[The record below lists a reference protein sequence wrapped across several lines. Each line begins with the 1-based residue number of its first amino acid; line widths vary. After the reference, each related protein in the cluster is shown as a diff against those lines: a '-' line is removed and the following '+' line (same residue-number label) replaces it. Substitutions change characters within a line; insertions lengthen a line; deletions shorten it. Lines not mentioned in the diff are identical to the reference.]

1 MSRTCKLSGAAT
13 GCRGRR
19 HTSVTVNW
27 SAFPLLSRLMS
38 APAAAPS
45 LRSDAEVIGLVG
57 LAHGTS
63 HFFHLMLPPLF
74 PWLMRDFSL
83 SYTEAGLLMTVFF
96 VVSGIGQAI
105 AGFVVDRV
113 GARPVLFF
121 GIALLATSG
130 VLLGFSGSYG
140 MLVLTA
146 SVAGLGNSIFHPA
159 DFTLLNHRVAAPR
172 LGHAFSV
179 HGLSGNLGWAA
190 APVFMAGIA
199 SVTDWHVA
207 GFAAAGVGFIV
218 LVILWLRREV
228 LTDAARGLAAHGDS
242 RETTN
247 SSQLG
252 FLQSGAVW
260 LCFAFFFLTT
270 AAFGILQNYAPAILG
285 EVYGVSLTMATAGL
299 TAYLLGSAAGMLT
312 GGFLAA
318 RSEQN
323 ERLIAVALGLA
334 ATTATVIA
342 SGMAA
347 AWMLLPL
354 MTVMGFGVGV
364 AGPNRDLLVRR
375 AATSRFGR
383 AAFGRVY
390 GFVYSG
396 LDTGLAMSP
405 VLFGPLLDSGRFREA
420 LAAVAVLQVAAL
432 LTAWRVGNSA
442 RAVQSRERHA

>member
-1 MSRTCKLSGAAT
+1 M
-13 GCRGRR
+13 
-19 HTSVTVNW
+19 NP
-27 SAFPLLSRLMS
+27 SAS
-38 APAAAPS
+38 PA
-45 LRSDAEVIGLVG
+45 LRQDVEVIGLVG

-96 VVSGIGQAI
+96 VVSGVGQAI

-121 GIALLATSG
+121 GIGLLSASG
-130 VLLGFSGSYG
+130 ILLGLSGSYP
-140 MLVLTA
+140 MLLLTA
-146 SVAGLGNSIFHPA
+146 GVAGLGNSIFHPA
-159 DFTLLNHRVAAPR
+159 DFTLLNHRVAGPR

-199 SVTDWHVA
+199 SLSNWHVS
-207 GFAAAGVGFIV
+207 GFAAAAVGLSV
-218 LVILWLRREV
+218 LAILWMRREV
-228 LTDAARGLAAHGDS
+228 LADAARDVVTQATAE
-242 RETTN
+242 RN
-247 SSQLG
+247 AVSQFG

-260 LCFAFFFLTT
+260 LCFSFFFLTT
-270 AAFGILQNYAPAILG
+270 AAFGILQNYSPAILG
-285 EVYGVSLTMATAGL
+285 RVYGVSLVVATGSL
-299 TAYLLGSAAGMLT
+299 TAYLLGSATGMIA

-318 RSEQN
+318 KSEHN
-323 ERLIAVALGLA
+323 ERVIAAALGLS
-334 ATTATVIA
+334 ATTAVVLA
-342 SGMAA
+342 SGSAA
-347 AWMLLPL
+347 VWMLLPL
-354 MTVMGFGVGV
+354 MIVMGFGVGV

-396 LDTGLAMSP
+396 LDTGLALSP
-405 VLFGPLLDSGRFREA
+405 LLFGPLLDAGHFQEA

-432 LTAWRVGNSA
+432 ATAWRVGGAA
-442 RAVQSRERHA
+442 RAVRVQEGHA

>member
-1 MSRTCKLSGAAT
+1 MSS
-13 GCRGRR
+13 
-19 HTSVTVNW
+19 
-27 SAFPLLSRLMS
+27 S
-38 APAAAPS
+38 APAL
-45 LRSDAEVIGLVG
+45 LRHDAEVIGLVG

-96 VVSGIGQAI
+96 VISGIGQAI

-121 GIALLATSG
+121 GIGTLATSG
-130 VLLGFSGSYG
+130 LLLGASQSYP
-140 MLVLTA
+140 MLLMTA
-146 SVAGLGNSIFHPA
+146 AVAGLGNSIFHPA
-159 DFTLLNHRVAAPR
+159 DFTLLNHRVAQPR

-199 SVTDWHVA
+199 AYSDWHVA
-207 GFAAAGVGFIV
+207 GFAASAVGFGV
-218 LVILWLRREV
+218 LGILWLRRSV
-228 LTDAARGLAAHGDS
+228 LAEAAHELVARSESAGAS
-242 RETTN
+242 RR
-247 SSQLG
+247 QFD

-285 EVYGVSLTMATAGL
+285 EVYGVSLTTATAGL

-318 RSEQN
+318 RSQHN
-323 ERLIAVALGLA
+323 EWLIAGALGLA
-334 ATTATVIA
+334 ASVAVTIATGA
-342 SGMAA
+342 PSSAL
-347 AWMLLPL
+347 LLPL
-354 MTVMGFGVGV
+354 MATMGFGVGV
-364 AGPNRDLLVRR
+364 SGPNRDLLVRR
-375 AATSRFGR
+375 AATSRFGK

-396 LDTGLAMSP
+396 LDTGLALSP
-405 VLFGPLLDSGRFREA
+405 LFFGPLLDAGRFREA
-420 LAAVAVLQVAAL
+420 LVAVAVLQVAAL
-432 LTAWRVGNSA
+432 ATAWRVGGAA
-442 RAVQSRERHA
+442 RAGAPREAV

>member
-1 MSRTCKLSGAAT
+1 M
-13 GCRGRR
+13 
-19 HTSVTVNW
+19 NP
-27 SAFPLLSRLMS
+27 SAS
-38 APAAAPS
+38 PAV
-45 LRSDAEVIGLVG
+45 RQDAEVIGLVG

-113 GARPVLFF
+113 GARPVMLF
-121 GIALLATSG
+121 GIG
-130 VLLGFSGSYG
+130 LLGVSGILLGLSGSYA
-140 MLVLTA
+140 MLLGTA
-146 SVAGLGNSIFHPA
+146 AVAGLGNSIFHPA

-199 SVTDWHVA
+199 SVADWHLA
-207 GFAAAGVGFIV
+207 GFAAAAVGFTV
-218 LVILWLRREV
+218 LAVLWMRRDV
-228 LTDAARGLAAHGDS
+228 LADAARAVVAHATPDKAA
-242 RETTN
+242 

-270 AAFGILQNYAPAILG
+270 AAFGILQNYSPAILG
-285 EVYGVSLTMATAGL
+285 EVYGVSLAVATGGL
-299 TAYLLGSAAGMLT
+299 TAYLLGSATGMIV

-318 RSEQN
+318 RSEHN
-323 ERLIAVALGLA
+323 ERLIAAALGLS
-334 ATTATVIA
+334 ATTAIVLA
-342 SGMAA
+342 SGAAA

-354 MTVMGFGVGV
+354 MVVMGFGVGV

-375 AATSRFGR
+375 AATSRFGK

-396 LDTGLAMSP
+396 LDTGLALSP
-405 VLFGPLLDSGRFREA
+405 LLFGPLLDAGRFREA

-432 LTAWRVGNSA
+432 ATAWRVGGVA
-442 RAVQSRERHA
+442 RAVRAQEGHA